1 MTLRLRPAVFSV
13 TSLGI
18 SVAGPGNNLYKD
30 PVGREFGHIQ
40 ENGKAKSKESNG
52 EQPITRCGNCSL
64 ETKRREYTTVVNIA
78 EDKHLIMD

>member
-30 PVGREFGHIQ
+30 PVGREFGAFKKM
-40 ENGKAKSKESNG
+40 EKPRAKRA
-52 EQPITRCGNCSL
+52 TGNNL
-64 ETKRREYTTVVNIA
+64 LPDVEIA
-78 EDKHLIMD
+78 VWKQKGGSTQLW

>member
-30 PVGREFGHIQ
+30 PVGREFGAFKKMEKPRATGTTYYQMWKLQFGNKKEGVH
-40 ENGKAKSKESNG
+40 NCGKH
-52 EQPITRCGNCSL
+52 
-64 ETKRREYTTVVNIA
+64 Y
-78 EDKHLIMD
+78 